1 MKKLCC
7 QGFGAVIYA
16 NSSAS
21 KKLFAQ
27 GVDYEVLHAL
37 KSLCKV
43 SGLQVPEC
51 LNFKF
56 GLGLAAVGI

>member
-1 MKKLCC
+1 MKTLCC
-7 QGFGAVIYA
+7 QCFGAVIYA
-16 NSSAS
+16 NYSAS

-27 GVDYEVLHAL
+27 GVDYEVLHAF

-56 GLGLAAVGI
+56 GLGLAAIDI